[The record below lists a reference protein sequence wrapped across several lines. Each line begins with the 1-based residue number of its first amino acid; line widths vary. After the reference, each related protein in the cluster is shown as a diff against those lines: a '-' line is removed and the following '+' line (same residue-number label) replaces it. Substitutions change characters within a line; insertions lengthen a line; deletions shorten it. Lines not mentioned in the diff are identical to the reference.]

1 MEDLP
6 KKADA
11 ESTRYE
17 SIPGYFKVIFLIF
30 SIFGIALAVYYHFF
44 NLSGMVLIDFAYY
57 YLMLAI
63 FCACGFLILPAS
75 SKEKKKGGVPWYDLM
90 AAILAFC
97 ISIHF
102 FLHSNEITYTGW
114 HQPSTVNIVLG
125 SIFCLLVLEAGRR
138 AAGLIYMVLAALIGL
153 YPLYAEHMPG
163 MLFGKGFSFTWL
175 VGFTTF
181 TAEGLVGIP
190 AWLCFDILI
199 GFLVLAGM
207 LIASGGGKFFLD
219 LALALFGR
227 FRGGV
232 AKVAVVS
239 SAFFGSLSGSS
250 ISNVV
255 ATGSITIP
263 TMKRMGYPSHYAGA
277 IEACSSTGGV
287 LMPPVMG
294 AAAFVVCAFL
304 GIEYAVVVTAAT
316 IPALL
321 YYFGMLVQVDSY
333 AAKVGLKG
341 LPADELPSLKS
352 TLKEGWHFI
361 AVLVF
366 LLWGLLFM
374 RWEEKAPYYAA
385 VMLFLLSFIGKEN
398 RLTPRRI
405 AETFVVIGKLITQ
418 VVAMGLPIGF
428 IICGLVITGVSGSFS
443 AGLIAFGGEQFWLV
457 LVMGI
462 VACYIL
468 GMAGMSISAYIF
480 LAVTMA
486 PAIIELGGLNTLAVH
501 LFILYYVMISMITPP
516 VAMCAFV
523 GAAIAG
529 ASPMKTAWTA
539 MRIGIVIYFIPF
551 FFLFNPA
558 LILEGPIL
566 ESAFYFILSLLG
578 IALLAWGLEGYL
590 VRIGRIKWW
599 ARAPL
604 AIAGL
609 LISYPELKTSVLGAI
624 VAALT
629 SGIILIKKKM
639 AAEELAVTQQVV

>member
-1 MEDLP
+1 MDDLP
-6 KKADA
+6 KKTDI
-11 ESTRYE
+11 ESTRYD
-17 SIPGYFKVIFLIF
+17 SMPGYLRALFLVF
-30 SIFGIALAVYYHFF
+30 SIAGIALAVYYHFF
-44 NLSGMVLIDFAYY
+44 NVSGMVLIDFAYY

-63 FCACGFLILPAS
+63 FCASGFLILPAS
-75 SKEKKKGGVPWYDLM
+75 SKGKKRGVPWYDLM

-97 ISIHF
+97 IAIHF
-102 FLHSNEITYTGW
+102 FLHSSEITYTGW
-114 HQPSTVNIVLG
+114 HQPTPLNLVLG
-125 SIFCLLVLEAGRR
+125 IIFCLLVLEAGRR
-138 AAGLIYMVLAALIGL
+138 AAGLIYIVLAAIIGL

-175 VGFTTF
+175 MGFTTF

-207 LIASGGGKFFLD
+207 LIASGGGKFFLN

-227 FRGGV
+227 FRGGS

-263 TMKRMGYPSHYAGA
+263 SMKRMGYPPHYAGA
-277 IEACSSTGGV
+277 IEACASTGGV

-304 GIEYAVVVTAAT
+304 SIDYAAVVVAAT
-316 IPALL
+316 IPSLL
-321 YYFGMLVQVDSY
+321 YYFGLLMQIDTY
-333 AAKVGLKG
+333 AAKVGFKG
-341 LPADELPSLKS
+341 LPRDELPSLKA
-352 TLKEGWHFI
+352 TLKEGWQFI

-385 VMLFLLSFIGKEN
+385 VMLFVLSFIGKEN
-398 RLTPRRI
+398 RMTPRRI

-428 IICGLVITGVSGSFS
+428 IICGLVITGVSASFS
-443 AGLIAFGGEQFWLV
+443 AGLISFGGEQFWLV
-457 LVMGI
+457 LLMGI
-462 VACYIL
+462 AACYIL

-486 PAIIELGGLNTLAVH
+486 PAIIALGKLNTLAVH

-523 GAAIAG
+523 GAAVAG
-529 ASPMKTAWTA
+529 ASPLKTAWTA
-539 MRIGIVIYFIPF
+539 MRLGIVLYFIPL
-551 FFLFNPA
+551 FFLFKPA

-566 ESAFYFILSLLG
+566 ESIYYFVLCLLG

-590 VRIGRIKWW
+590 VGIGRIRWW
-599 ARAPL
+599 ARSGL

-609 LISYPELKTSVLGAI
+609 LIGYPEWKTTLLGAVLAVI
-624 VAALT
+624 TTGML
-629 SGIILIKKKM
+629 LIQRKM
-639 AAEELAVTQQVV
+639 ATKESAVIKQTV

>member
-6 KKADA
+6 KETGV
-11 ESTRYE
+11 ESTRYD
-17 SIPGYFKVIFLIF
+17 SIPGYLKIVFLVF
-30 SIFGIALAVYYHFF
+30 SIVGIALAVYYHFF
-44 NLSGMVLIDFAYY
+44 NVSGMVLIDFAYY

-75 SKEKKKGGVPWYDLM
+75 SKEKKGGVPWYDLM

-97 ISIHF
+97 IAIHF

-114 HQPSTVNIVLG
+114 HQPTTVNLVLA

-138 AAGLIYMVLAALIGL
+138 AAGLIYIGFAAIIGL

-163 MLFGKGFSFTWL
+163 MLFGKGFSFTW
-175 VGFTTF
+175 VMGFTTF

-207 LIASGGGKFFLD
+207 LIASGGGKFFLN

-227 FRGGV
+227 FRGGS

-239 SAFFGSLSGSS
+239 SGFFGSLSGSS
-250 ISNVV
+250 ISNVI

-263 TMKRMGYPSHYAGA
+263 SMKRTGYPSHYAGA
-277 IEACSSTGGV
+277 IEACASTGGV

-304 GIEYAVVVTAAT
+304 GIEYAVVIKAAV

-321 YYFGMLVQVDSY
+321 FYFGLLMQIDSY
-333 AAKVGLKG
+333 AAKVGFKG
-341 LPADELPSLKS
+341 LPRDELPSLKT
-352 TLKEGWHFI
+352 TLKEGWQFI
-361 AVLVF
+361 AVLIF

-428 IICGLVITGVSGSFS
+428 IICGLVITGVSAAFS
-443 AGLIAFGGEQFWLV
+443 AGLISFGGEQFWLV
-457 LVMGI
+457 LLMGI

-480 LAVTMA
+480 LAVTLA
-486 PAIIELGGLNTLAVH
+486 PAIIALGELNTLAVH
-501 LFILYYVMISMITPP
+501 LFILYYAMISMITPP

-523 GAAIAG
+523 GAAVAG
-529 ASPMKTAWTA
+529 ASPLKTAWTA
-539 MRIGIVIYFIPF
+539 MRLGIVLYFIPL
-551 FFLFNPA
+551 FFLFKPA

-566 ESAFYFILSLLG
+566 ESAYYFVLCLLG
-578 IALLAWGLEGYL
+578 IAFLSWGLEGYL
-590 VRIGRIKWW
+590 VRIGRINWW
-599 ARAPL
+599 ARAAI
-604 AIAGL
+604 AIAGI
-609 LISYPELKTSVLGAI
+609 LIAFPEWKTTVLGAI
-624 VAALT
+624 LAALT
-629 SGIILIKKKM
+629 SSIILIKRKM
-639 AAEELAVTQQVV
+639 AAKELAVTQQAV